1 MTHLSA
7 FGNIYNRH
15 FEGFIRLFVW
25 RLDDGDLDIVLS
37 LSMVED
43 ECTAVFL
50 EVASLIK
57 TVEYQNAFSQLY
69 MCCGDP
75 FTLPFNRHSAIS
87 AISSA
92 HWKLE

>member
-7 FGNIYNRH
+7 LGNIDDGH
-15 FEGFIRLFVW
+15 FEGLVGLFVW
-25 RLDDGDLDIVLS
+25 RLNDGDLDVVLS
-37 LSMVED
+37 FSMVKN

-50 EVASLIK
+50 EVASLK
-57 TVEYQNAFSQLY
+57 RTVGHQNTFSQVY
-69 MCCGDP
+69 MCCGDA
-75 FTLPFNRHSAIS
+75 FTLPFNRYSAIS